1 MELNP
6 SVEVVPRVCGTVM
19 LADFQLMVQV
29 GQPTALQVR
38 MHSNGSI
45 ICSADGPIPANG
57 STVTERDAPFHVRQG
72 VPSAA

>member
-19 LADFQLMVQV
+19 LADFHLMVQV

-45 ICSADGPIPANG
+45 ICSADGPTSANG
-57 STVTERDAPFHVRQG
+57 STVAERDAPFHVRQG